1 MRWILAGMAF
11 ALAVGLTVG
20 TAAMRAENTRLRLRL
35 EREHGYVQDASME
48 LRRLSLQALQQVT
61 PERMAASLRRH
72 LINRDRKEAV
82 AWL

>member
-1 MRWILAGMAF
+1 
-11 ALAVGLTVG
+11 
-20 TAAMRAENTRLRLRL
+20 
-35 EREHGYVQDASME
+35 ME

-72 LINRDRKEAV
+72 LTRERREAKV

>member
-1 MRWILAGMAF
+1 MAF
-11 ALAVGLTVG
+11 ALAVGLAVG

-72 LINRDRKEAV
+72 LVNRDRKEAV